1 MFIEIKIAAS
11 SRNRCTKEKRWKTEV
26 NNALS
31 VCVTLFRFSYNYL
44 FTAATHTYTVQFYKY
59 EDVEGEGKN
68 RNQAWENIEEK
79 GLKER
84 RNNIMMEMQN
94 CYNISL

>member
-1 MFIEIKIAAS
+1 M
-11 SRNRCTKEKRWKTEV
+11 
-26 NNALS
+26 
-31 VCVTLFRFSYNYL
+31 CVTLFRFSYNYL
-44 FTAATHTYTVQFYKY
+44 FIAATHTYTVQFYKY

-84 RNNIMMEMQN
+84 YNSIMMKVQN